1 MVYHVRKYK
10 IVPETGK
17 EALEWLRKVARYCN
31 EKWPKHPIELLD
43 NFGGPQDEIRLV
55 RKYESVGEFEEV
67 TPKQINDEGI
77 QTLLAERGEKIYFT
91 DVVDAFHG
99 VVEL

>member
-1 MVYHVRKYK
+1 MMSEIVIYK
-10 IVPETGK
+10 
-17 EALEWLRKVARYCN
+17 
-31 EKWPKHPIELLD
+31 
-43 NFGGPQDEIRLV
+43 
-55 RKYESVGEFEEV
+55 ESVGEFEEV